1 MRALIQRVLSAT
13 VRVDGEP
20 LGEIQAGLLVY
31 VGVAPSDTPADAKAL
46 AAKVVNL
53 RIFPDDEDKLNL
65 SVKQTGGGILVVPNF
80 SLYADAR
87 KGRRPAFNTAAP
99 GEIAQPLTEAFAAA
113 IAAEGIAP
121 QTGQFGA
128 DMKITATADGPINLM
143 IEIPAV

>member
-1 MRALIQRVLSAT
+1 MRVLIQRVLSAT

-99 GEIAQPLTEAFAAA
+99 GEITAAHR
-113 IAAEGIAP
+113 GVCRSHR
-121 QTGQFGA
+121 G
-128 DMKITATADGPINLM
+128 
-143 IEIPAV
+143 

>member
-1 MRALIQRVLSAT
+1 MRALIQRVLHAAVT
-13 VRVDGEP
+13 VDGETV
-20 LGEIQAGLLVY
+20 GEIQNGLLVY
-31 VGVAPSDTPADAKAL
+31 VGIAPSDTPADAQAL

-53 RIFPDDEDKLNL
+53 RIFPDTEDKLNL

-80 SLYADAR
+80 TLYADAR
-87 KGRRPAFNTAAP
+87 KGRRPAFNSAAP
-99 GEIAQPLTEAFAAA
+99 GEVAQPLTDAFAEA

-128 DMKITATADGPINLM
+128 DMKIESVADGPINLM